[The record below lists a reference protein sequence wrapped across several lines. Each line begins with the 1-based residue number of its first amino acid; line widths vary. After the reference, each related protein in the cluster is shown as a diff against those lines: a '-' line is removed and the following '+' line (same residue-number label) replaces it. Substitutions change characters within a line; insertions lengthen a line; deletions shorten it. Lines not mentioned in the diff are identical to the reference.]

1 MIIIRYKMSNKEQFT
16 NQREYEIQEDYE
28 TNIIQHHYGLLADN
42 GASGNITGG
51 IDARVGGTSDN
62 KRNTATKQINSL
74 LGSHKD

>member
-1 MIIIRYKMSNKEQFT
+1 MSNKEQFT

>member
-1 MIIIRYKMSNKEQFT
+1 MTNKDYYIYLQELKQ
-16 NQREYEIQEDYE
+16 NEDYE